1 MGGPYIL
8 GVDVGTTALKS
19 VLFTLDGFPVAE
31 ASMEYSI
38 IYPRTLWAEQDP
50 EVWWASFKETLR
62 VILKKIDAKDV
73 SALGIC
79 CLCPS
84 VTPVDEHGKPIRNA
98 IIWMDRRS
106 EEQAERLKREP
117 GEQAFA
123 SIACNRIAPGAFS
136 ATSILWLKE
145 KERPSYEKTWKFLHG
160 NGFLGLRLTGRA
172 SMDWTNASFTLLFD
186 VRRRRWSERLC
197 EATGIDLDKL
207 PEPLPPWHPI
217 GETTFE
223 ASEETGLPKGIPVVA
238 GAADS
243 ASAALGVGCVE
254 AGDAMDSTGASTVL
268 GVCVSKPSFHPKVPV
283 RCHSIPDMWL
293 YIAPC
298 NATGAS
304 LRWFRDNFAEVEILN
319 AEKLK
324 VSPYNLLDL
333 EASKARP
340 GSGGL
345 IFLPYMAGERAPIWN
360 PKVKGLFYGLTL
372 EHKRADVIRAILEGC
387 AYALRHN
394 IETLERSGILIGS
407 IIATGGG
414 ARSSLWRQIKADVTG
429 KPILF
434 TGVKEAAA
442 FGSAI
447 LASTAAG
454 FFKDPVRASKDLVRI
469 VEKSTPDPAL
479 REEYTRL
486 FELYRRLSEMALLI
500 IN

>member
-19 VLFTLDGFPVAE
+19 ALFTLDGSLVAE
-31 ASMEYSI
+31 ASMEYGILHPMPS
-38 IYPRTLWAEQDP
+38 WVEQDP
-50 EVWWASFKETLR
+50 KVWWIALKEALR
-62 VILKKIDAKDV
+62 LILKKIDAKDV

-84 VTPVDEHGKPIRNA
+84 VIPVDAHGRPLRNA

-106 EEQAERLKREP
+106 EEQAEGLRREP
-117 GEQAFA
+117 GEGEFA
-123 SIACNRIAPGAFS
+123 SIACNRVAPGAFS

-145 KERPSYEKTWKFLHG
+145 KERASYEKTWKFLHA

-186 VRRRRWSERLC
+186 VRKRAWSERLC
-197 EATGIDLDKL
+197 EATKIELAKL
-207 PEPLPPWHPI
+207 PEALAPWECL
-217 GETTFE
+217 GEVTAQ
-223 ASEETGLPKGIPVVA
+223 ASEETGLPKGIPVAA

-268 GVCVSKPSFHPKVPV
+268 GVCVSKPSFHPKVPI

-304 LRWFRDNFAEVEILN
+304 LRWFRDNFAE
-319 AEKLK
+319 AERLEAQRLSI
-324 VSPYNLLDL
+324 SPYSLLDL
-333 EASKARP
+333 EASKAEP
-340 GSGGL
+340 GSKGL
-345 IFLPYMAGERAPIWN
+345 VFLPYLAGERAPIWS
-360 PKVKGLFYGLTL
+360 PKVKGLLYGLSL
-372 EHKRADVIRAILEGC
+372 EHGRADIIRAILEGC

-394 IETLERSGILIGS
+394 IETLEASGIS
-407 IIATGGG
+407 IASLIATGGG
-414 ARSSLWRQIKADVTG
+414 ARSALWRQIKADITG
-429 KPILF
+429 KPILL

-447 LASTAAG
+447 LASTVAG
-454 FFKDPVRASKDLVRI
+454 FYGDPRKASKDMVKILD
-469 VEKSTPDPAL
+469 KSMPNPAL
-479 REEYTRL
+479 REMYSRL
-486 FELYRRLSEMALLI
+486 FELYRRISETLVLSLS
-500 IN
+500 